1 MNKLFI
7 LIMLG
12 LVIIA
17 CIILLNNMLD
27 SHIDHWLE
35 HAAHW
40 LLEE

>member
-12 LVIIA
+12 LVIIT

-27 SHIDHWLE
+27 AHLDHWME
-35 HAAHW
+35 HVAHW
-40 LLEE
+40 LLE